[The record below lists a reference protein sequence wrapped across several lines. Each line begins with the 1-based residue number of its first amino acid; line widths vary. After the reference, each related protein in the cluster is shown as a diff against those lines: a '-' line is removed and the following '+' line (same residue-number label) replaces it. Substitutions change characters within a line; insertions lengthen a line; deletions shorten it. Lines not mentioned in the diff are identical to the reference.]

1 MRRAETKRLTLGA
14 MLVALAMILSYVESL
29 LPPLVAIPGVKP
41 GFANIAT
48 VFVLYTLGERYAAVV
63 SILRVLLSSLL
74 FGSTVSLAYSLAGAV
89 LSLVFMILL
98 RRIGIFTPVG
108 VSAAGG
114 VAHNVGQIICAALIM
129 ENAGLTY
136 YLAPLTLAGVAAGCV
151 VGIAAGFVILK
162 MKNVA
167 HLTSGGPCD
176 GDENAGPQ

>member
-74 FGSTVSLAYSLAGAV
+74 FGSFVSLMYSAFGAILSLAA
-89 LSLVFMILL
+89 MIPAKRFLPFSP
-98 RRIGIFTPVG
+98 IG
-108 VSAAGG
+108 VSVLGAIM
-114 VAHNVGQIICAALIM
+114 HNTGQILAALILLG
-129 ENAGLTY
+129 NAAIVYYIIPLTISG
-136 YLAPLTLAGVAAGCV
+136 TLAGICVGLLGGIVAER
-151 VGIAAGFVILK
+151 IKDIK
-162 MKNVA
+162 K
-167 HLTSGGPCD
+167 
-176 GDENAGPQ
+176 